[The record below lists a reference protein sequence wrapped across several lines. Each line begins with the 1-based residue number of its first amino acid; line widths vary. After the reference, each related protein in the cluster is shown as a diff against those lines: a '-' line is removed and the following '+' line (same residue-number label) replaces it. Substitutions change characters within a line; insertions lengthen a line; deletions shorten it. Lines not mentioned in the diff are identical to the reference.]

1 MPVMN
6 LPIIANVLRLYS
18 ITLKSTRIHSSP
30 GLSSDDNIVHTVTVD
45 ASGKPS
51 IIGISYS
58 SQLSPRCINAERP
71 YNVRFSLR
79 FRFLCIATNFM
90 TNGILSD
97 NIDLRHMNIQ

>member
-58 SQLSPRCINAERP
+58 SQHSPHCFNAERP
-71 YNVRFSLR
+71 YNVQIQARIQISLCCYKFFDQR
-79 FRFLCIATNFM
+79 
-90 TNGILSD
+90 
-97 NIDLRHMNIQ
+97 NIVRLAPVL